1 MKKLDIIYED
11 KEIIVINKPSKIPT
25 IAPTLNDYRNLY
37 HEVRTYLKK
46 INPHNK
52 VFIVHRLDRDTS
64 GVILFAKNEKIKK
77 VFQERWNEIC
87 KIREYYALVEGKL
100 AKKKDCLKYY
110 LKSSKTL
117 EVYVTKDKKNGK
129 LAITNYEVIKE
140 TNQNSL
146 LRITIETGRRNQI
159 RASLSHLGHPIVGD
173 KKYHAKTNPFYRV
186 ALHATKLI
194 IIHPITKKEMVFSS
208 PIPWKI

>member
-11 KEIIVINKPSKIPT
+11 KEIIVINKPSKIST
-25 IAPTLNDYRNLY
+25 IATKLNDYQTLY

-46 INPHNK
+46 QNPHNK

-64 GVILFAKNEKIKK
+64 GVILFAKNELIKK
-77 VFQERWNEIC
+77 IFQERWNEIC
-87 KIREYYALVEGKL
+87 KTREYYALVEKKL

-110 LKSSKTL
+110 LKTSKTL

-159 RASLSHLGHPIVGD
+159 RASLSHLGNPIVGD
-173 KKYHAKTNPFYRV
+173 KKYHAKTNPLKRV

-194 IIHPITKKEMVFSS
+194 IIHPITQKEMIFSS